1 MSASLILESPDSLPS
16 GGDRPV
22 DALSAALAHEWRG
35 ALAPIKAAAQCLE
48 SVSSDVEEIQPLVR
62 LIVEEVERLS
72 CLAEGILQ
80 CFKAAP
86 SPRCVNLK
94 RLLDSVVQA
103 AEVQWHGGCIKFEV
117 KVEGGLPDVWA
128 DEVLIRR
135 VLMNLVSNACQAIGA
150 GPGTV
155 RLAAS
160 FCRSKSL
167 AEANG
172 DRLNQQTAYRLEQDE
187 SMDRGFVRVS
197 VEDSGSGI
205 PEGFEASIF
214 DLRFTTK
221 QDGTGLGLA
230 ISRSIVRAHGG
241 EIHLERSEL
250 GGCAFVMLLPVG
262 ERGNPQRGGGLVS

>member
-1 MSASLILESPDSLPS
+1 MSAPLILESHGSPPPGEDL
-16 GGDRPV
+16 PV
-22 DALSAALAHEWRG
+22 DALSAALAHEWHG

-48 SVSSDVEEIQPLVR
+48 SATSGVEEIQPLVR

-86 SPRCVNLK
+86 SPRLVNLN

-103 AEVQWHGGCIKFEV
+103 AEVQWHDGCIKFEMG
-117 KVEGGLPDVWA
+117 VEDGLPDVWA

-135 VLMNLVSNACQAIGA
+135 VLMNLVNNACQAIGA

-160 FCRSKSL
+160 FCRSESL
-167 AEANG
+167 AEAKG
-172 DRLNQQTAYRLEQDE
+172 KQFNQQATSRLEQDDSVE
-187 SMDRGFVRVS
+187 RGFVRLS

-205 PEGFEASIF
+205 PEGFEASVF
-214 DLRFTTK
+214 DPRFTTK

-250 GGCAFVMLLPVG
+250 GGCAFVILLPFG